1 MSTRARKAAESRP
14 GSLPTREQ
22 VMDFITSSDQPT
34 GKREIARAFG
44 LHGAEKI
51 ALKALLKDMA
61 DEGLIDSAPGRA
73 FHKMGGVP
81 NVTVLRIVDVD
92 GKNGI
97 AVPERWEA
105 EGKPPPRL
113 RVVER
118 GKRSVL
124 GIGDSIHARPG
135 DKGNGRIANQKQH
148 PASGPK

>member
-1 MSTRARKAAESRP
+1 MRISDWSSDVCSSDLLCMSTRARKAAESRP

-73 FHKMGGVP
+73 FQKIGGVP
-81 NVTVLRIVDVD
+81 KVPVLRSEEHQSEVQ
-92 GKNGI
+92 
-97 AVPERWEA
+97 ALMR
-105 EGKPPPRL
+105 
-113 RVVER
+113 
-118 GKRSVL
+118 
-124 GIGDSIHARPG
+124 
-135 DKGNGRIANQKQH
+135 
-148 PASGPK
+148 